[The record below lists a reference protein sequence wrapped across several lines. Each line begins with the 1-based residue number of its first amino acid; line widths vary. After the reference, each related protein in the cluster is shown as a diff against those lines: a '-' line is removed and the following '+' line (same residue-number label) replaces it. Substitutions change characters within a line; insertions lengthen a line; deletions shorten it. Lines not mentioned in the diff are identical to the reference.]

1 MKQDRAGV
9 IFVDV
14 ETCYVANCPSP
25 HIDHDWY
32 PNWKNVDPRHDG
44 MEHQVIMRRV
54 LNPLTGKRQIAF
66 RHRWHGVNSTRT
78 GEQTEY
84 ILNPQ
89 VAKSMC
95 EYELSR
101 VGIDEDGPIY
111 SKTSRLETFSLI
123 LDELKHYNL
132 ID

>member
-1 MKQDRAGV
+1 MGKDRAGT
-9 IFVDV
+9 IFVDW

-32 PNWKNVDPRHDG
+32 YNWESIDPRHDG
-44 MEHQVIMRRV
+44 EKHEAINRRV
-54 LNPLTGKRQIAF
+54 LDVVTGNHPIAF
-66 RHRWHGVNSTRT
+66 RHWWHSVASGYT
-78 GEQTEY
+78 GEESEY
-84 ILNPQ
+84 ILNPET
-89 VAKSMC
+89 ARTMC

-111 SKTSRLETFSLI
+111 RETSRLETFSLM

>member
-32 PNWKNVDPRHDG
+32 PE
-44 MEHQVIMRRV
+44 EHQTLMRKV
-54 LNPLTGKRQIAF
+54 LTPFTGKRPVAF
-66 RHRWHGVNSTRT
+66 RHRWHGVGSGRT

-84 ILNPQ
+84 ILDPQ

-101 VGIDEDGPIY
+101 VGIDEAGPIY

-132 ID
+132 IY

>member
-1 MKQDRAGV
+1 MGKDRAGT
-9 IFVDV
+9 IFVDW

-32 PNWKNVDPRHDG
+32 YNWESIDPRHDG
-44 MEHQVIMRRV
+44 MVHQTVMRRV
-54 LNPLTGKRQIAF
+54 LNPLTGKYPIAF
-66 RHRWHGVNSTRT
+66 RHRWHGVSSGRT
-78 GEQTEY
+78 GEETEY

-89 VAKSMC
+89 IAKSMC

-111 SKTSRLETFSLI
+111 RETSRLETFSLM
-123 LDELKHYNL
+123 LAELKHYNL